1 MGLVAVSTDV
11 VPQQLRLLV
20 VEDSDDDYQ
29 ILLRE
34 LSKAGYLPRA
44 ERVTTPGDLAAAL
57 ARAWDLMVT
66 DWLLPGFGG
75 LQALDMLA
83 ARDVDLPCIVISGTP
98 NEEAAVSALRAG
110 ALDFLSKDRPLRFV
124 PAIERA
130 LRESAVRRARLVA
143 ERELRLSEARY
154 RTAFEHAPEPLLTYD
169 LAQGRVLEAN
179 HAAQKL
185 LGRTL
190 EEMRATSVG
199 GLSPERLSDGRDA
212 VEVGRVLITQLLE
225 SGGLVAHDWELVG
238 GDGEVIPVELR
249 LARMPSDQAQLLRVT
264 ILDQRERLRTEE
276 VRRRAAELELQNRRI
291 QEANRLKSEFLANMS
306 HELRTPLNAIIGF
319 AELLHDGQVPY
330 DSPQYKEFLGDILTS
345 GRHLL
350 QLINDVLDLAKVE
363 AGKLDFR
370 PETVELARLIGE
382 VVSITRTTASKKK
395 ITVETAVDP
404 ALVAITIDPNRFKQV
419 AYNYL
424 SNALKFTP
432 DAGRVAIRVV
442 PEGPEQFRLEVE
454 DTGVGIASE
463 DIGRLFVEFQQLE
476 SGASKR
482 HQGTGLGLALTRRL
496 VEAQGGAVGVSS
508 VPGKGSTFHATLP
521 RHARG
526 GEAMLV
532 TPTSSPRLGARTVL
546 VVEDTAQDRQ
556 VLVDTLAKAGY
567 AVETAATG
575 AEAIARCKER
585 SFDAVTLDLLLP
597 DMSGLDL
604 LTSLRA
610 DGRAR
615 MTPVIVVTVAPDHRL
630 IAAFAV
636 HDVLKKPLEPTSLLH
651 ALERAG
657 VRPDR
662 RGGIL
667 VVDDDP
673 GALRLMDATL
683 AQLGYST
690 ITRSTGAAAL
700 EAATQLHPSAV
711 VLDLVMDGMDGVEFL
726 AKLRQLP
733 EHVRTPVLIW
743 TMKDLTAAEH
753 ERLRQA
759 AQAVVSKNGNSAS
772 TVVQQLRA
780 LLPGAS

>member
-1 MGLVAVSTDV
+1 LTQDV

-29 ILLRE
+29 ILVRE
-34 LSKAGYLPRA
+34 LAKAGYLPRS
-44 ERVTTPGDLAAAL
+44 ERVTSAAELTSAL
-57 ARAWDLMVT
+57 GRSWDLMVT
-66 DWLLPGFGG
+66 DWMLPGFGG

-154 RTAFEHAPEPLLTYD
+154 RMAFEHAPEPLLTYD

-179 HAAQKL
+179 RAAQKL
-185 LGRTL
+185 LGRTV
-190 EEMRATSVG
+190 EELRATSIG
-199 GLSPERLSDGRDA
+199 GLSPEKLTDGSDA
-212 VEVGRVLITQLLE
+212 VEIGRTLITRLLE
-225 SGGLVAHDWELVG
+225 GSELLSHDWELVG
-238 GDGEVIPVELR
+238 RDGEVIPVELR

-291 QEANRLKSEFLANMS
+291 QEASRLKSEFLANMS

-319 AELLHDGQVPY
+319 AELLHDGQVPH
-330 DSPQYKEFLGDILTS
+330 DTPQHKEFLGDILTS

-370 PETVELARLIGE
+370 PERVDLGKLVGE

-395 ITVETAVDP
+395 ITVETTVDP
-404 ALVAITIDPNRFKQV
+404 SLVDITIDPNRFKQV

-432 DAGRVAIRVV
+432 ERGRVAIRVV
-442 PEGPEQFRLEVE
+442 PDGPERFRLELQ

-508 VPGKGSTFHATLP
+508 APGKGSTFHATLP
-521 RHARG
+521 RSVRG

-532 TPTSSPRLGARTVL
+532 TPTSTPRLGARTVL
-546 VVEDTAQDRQ
+546 VVEDTVLDREL
-556 VLVDTLAKAGY
+556 LVETLARAGY
-567 AVETAATG
+567 AVETATTG

-585 SFDAVTLDLLLP
+585 SFDAVTLDLMLP

-604 LTSLRA
+604 LASLRTN
-610 DGRAR
+610 GRAR
-615 MTPVIVVTVAPDHRL
+615 QTPVIVVTVAADHRL

-636 HDVLKKPLEPTSLLH
+636 HDVIEKPLEPATLLH

-700 EAATQLHPSAV
+700 EAAVQLHPSAV

-726 AKLRQLP
+726 DKLRQLP
-733 EHVRTPVLIW
+733 EHARTPVLVW
-743 TMKDLTAAEH
+743 TMKDLTDAEAV
-753 ERLRQA
+753 RLRQA
-759 AQAVVSKNGNSAS
+759 AQAVVSKNGTTPAS
-772 TVVQQLRA
+772 VVQQLKS
-780 LLPGAS
+780 LLPGGVR